1 MAAWIAGRR
10 GPGRRG
16 HGWYAPNM
24 NEPGPRGLR
33 DLTLGHA
40 DDWPGGNPGRAL
52 VPQGGDCTEADPLED
67 ADERASTGAQ
77 GDPPAGAL
85 DVYGPIDGHGAI
97 EIPPPRTAIPDPP
110 RFGRHY
116 VSDYEDDGSGQPD
129 GETGPQGP
137 TASGEDENEGA
148 GGIVG
153 ALSSL
158 GEPVANVVEPIVEH
172 VVMPVAGAIGNVLEA
187 ASQAFGVRDAIA
199 DRLGR
204 RGPAE
209 PLANLY
215 EVHPE
220 ARLASPRELGFRFVP
235 IEDIRG
241 TAVAGMAQRGDDFL
255 PLPPFRGS
263 NWEGRWQRIREA
275 NTRLQPLPPVDLIKY
290 DGGYWVVDGH
300 NRVAATIYSR
310 GVGLDAMVVE
320 LVPMGGHV
328 SEKPSGVLS
337 FMGEAG
343 AMRAAAQG
351 RRPAAGTRVSQ
362 PSAPAAET
370 APSKGGKGGPRKQER
385 STRSGTG
392 TDRDG
397 EPR

>member
-1 MAAWIAGRR
+1 
-10 GPGRRG
+10 
-16 HGWYAPNM
+16 M
-24 NEPGPRGLR
+24 NEPGPRGPR
-33 DLTLGHA
+33 DRAA
-40 DDWPGGNPGRAL
+40 DGGDERPGGNPGLVA
-52 VPQGGDCTEADPLED
+52 VPQARDCPETETPGDAG
-67 ADERASTGAQ
+67 EREPTGAQ
-77 GDPPAGAL
+77 AGPAAGA
-85 DVYGPIDGHGAI
+85 IDGHGAI

-116 VSDYEDDGSGQPD
+116 VPDGEDDGSGQPD
-129 GETGPQGP
+129 GESGLQGP
-137 TASGEDENEGA
+137 TASGEAEDEGA

-153 ALSSL
+153 ALASL
-158 GEPVANVVEPIVEH
+158 GEPVVSVVEPIVEH
-172 VVMPVAGAIGNVLEA
+172 VVMPVAGAIGNVLGA

-263 NWEGRWQRIREA
+263 NWEGRWQRIRDA

-351 RRPAAGTRVSQ
+351 RRPAVGTRVSQ
-362 PSAPAAET
+362 PSVPAPET

-385 STRSGTG
+385 SVRSRTG
-392 TDRDG
+392 TDGDG